1 MAIHDDG
8 RIGTLVHAADLHLGA
23 PLKSIGNGVDEDIAE
38 GLRNAANRAFDK
50 LVKLVLEQE
59 ADVLVLAGD
68 VYDGM
73 DHEVSAQ
80 LRFVKGLR
88 DLVQE
93 RETIDEN
100 GTVKL
105 KKGVK
110 VFITHGNHDPLV
122 ASFQSAITL
131 PTEEEGVVVF
141 QPGQPQ
147 KKTIEL
153 DSGTKVDIVGV
164 SFGSQSEPTNLV
176 KLFHGLSVASHAI
189 GVVHANVIAK
199 DGKQTGHG
207 RYAECNEVDLEVAPI
222 GYWALGHV
230 HKRQHHPM
238 GPNRWWAYSGNLQG
252 GSTLP
257 RECGPKGALVVPIM
271 PNGFGEPEFKAC
283 AGVQFETLNVDVGN
297 ASNVDEALEEAVR
310 ELDEVFAGLG
320 SLPMVAQVNFVGESH
335 ADRKL
340 RNQDD
345 ELTEHL
351 RQRWG
356 GNRRIRVVSKVK
368 VKTRPGWDRSK
379 ILAEQSLRS
388 VVLEHLDEIRKK
400 IRDETDETPD
410 DGISPTAETALATPL
425 HDSNKK
431 AAIQLRELLNKQ
443 PEKLDEVIEEAERI
457 LMTLLLDE
465 S

>member
-1 MAIHDDG
+1 MAIPNDG

-50 LVKLVLEQE
+50 LVKLTLEQE

-73 DHEVSAQ
+73 QHEVSAQ
-80 LRFVKGLR
+80 LRFVEGLR

-93 RETIDEN
+93 RETTDEN

-110 VFITHGNHDPLV
+110 VFITHGNHDPVV
-122 ASFQSAITL
+122 ASFQPAITL
-131 PTEEEGVVVF
+131 PEEVVVF

-164 SFGSQSEPTNLV
+164 SFGSQSETTNLV

-207 RYAECNEVDLEVAPI
+207 RYAECSEVDLEVAPI

-283 AGVQFETLNVDVGN
+283 AGVQFENVDVNVGN
-297 ASNVDEALEEAVR
+297 ADNVDEALQEAVQV
-310 ELDEVFAGLG
+310 LDEVFAGLG
-320 SLPMVAQVNFVGESH
+320 SLPMVAEVNFVGESH
-335 ADRKL
+335 ADKQL
-340 RNQDD
+340 RNQGD

-351 RQRWG
+351 RKRWG
-356 GNRRIRVVSKVK
+356 GNRPIRVVSKVK

-388 VVLEHLDEIRKK
+388 VVLEHLDEIRKQ
-400 IRDETDETPD
+400 INGETPDD
-410 DGISPTAETALATPL
+410 DGISPTLETALITPL
-425 HDSNKK
+425 EEKSNAI
-431 AAIQLRELLNKQ
+431 AAKRLRELLNKQ

>member
-1 MAIHDDG
+1 MAIPNDG

-38 GLRNAANRAFDK
+38 GLRNAANRAFDE
-50 LVKLVLEQE
+50 LVKLTLEQE

-73 DHEVSAQ
+73 QHEVSAQ
-80 LRFVKGLR
+80 LRFVEGLR
-88 DLVQE
+88 NLVQE
-93 RETIDEN
+93 RETTDEN

-110 VFITHGNHDPLV
+110 VFITHGNHDPVV
-122 ASFQSAITL
+122 ASFQPAITL
-131 PTEEEGVVVF
+131 PEEVVVF

-164 SFGSQSEPTNLV
+164 SFGSQSETTNLV

-207 RYAECNEVDLEVAPI
+207 RYAECSEVDLEVAPI

-257 RECGPKGALVVPIM
+257 RECGPKGALVVPIL

-283 AGVQFETLNVDVGN
+283 AGLQFANLNVDVGN
-297 ASNVDEALEEAVR
+297 ASNVDEALQEAVR
-310 ELDEVFAGLG
+310 VLDEESAGLG
-320 SLPMVAQVNFVGESH
+320 SLPMVAEVNFVGESH
-335 ADRKL
+335 ADKQL
-340 RNQDD
+340 RDGGD

-351 RQRWG
+351 RKRWG
-356 GNRRIRVVSKVK
+356 DNRPIRVVSKVK

-388 VVLEHLDEIRKK
+388 VVLEHLDEIRKQ
-400 IRDETDETPD
+400 INGETPDD
-410 DGISPTAETALATPL
+410 DGISPTVETALITPL
-425 HDSNKK
+425 EEKSNAM
-431 AAIQLRELLNKQ
+431 AAKRLRELLRNQ

>member
-1 MAIHDDG
+1 MAVHDDG

-23 PLKSIGNGVDEDIAE
+23 PLKNIGNGVDEDIAE
-38 GLRNAANRAFDK
+38 GLRNAANQAFDK

-73 DHEVSAQ
+73 EHEVSAQ
-80 LRFVKGLR
+80 LRFVEGLR

-93 RETIDEN
+93 RETTDEN

-110 VFITHGNHDPLV
+110 VFITHGNHDPVV
-122 ASFQSAITL
+122 ASFQPAITL
-131 PTEEEGVVVF
+131 PEEVVVF

-164 SFGSQSEPTNLV
+164 SFGSQSETTNLV

-207 RYAECNEVDLEVAPI
+207 RYAECSEVDLEVAPI

-283 AGVQFETLNVDVGN
+283 AGVQFANLNVDVGN
-297 ASNVDEALEEAVR
+297 ASNVDEALQEAVV
-310 ELDEVFAGLG
+310 ELDQVFAGLG
-320 SLPMVAQVNFVGESH
+320 SLPMVAEVNFVGESH
-335 ADRKL
+335 ADKQL
-340 RNQDD
+340 RDEGD

-351 RQRWG
+351 RKRWG
-356 GNRRIRVVSKVK
+356 GNRPIRVVSKVK

-388 VVLEHLDEIRKK
+388 VVLEHLDEIRKQ
-400 IRDETDETPD
+400 INGETPDD
-410 DGISPTAETALATPL
+410 DGISPTVETALITPL
-425 HDSNKK
+425 EEKSNAI
-431 AAIQLRELLNKQ
+431 AAKRLRELLRNQ
-443 PEKLDEVIEEAERI
+443 PERLDEVIEEAERI
-457 LMTLLLDE
+457 LMTLLLGE

>member
-1 MAIHDDG
+1 MAVHDDG

-38 GLRNAANRAFDK
+38 GLRNAANQAFDK

-73 DHEVSAQ
+73 EHEVSAQ
-80 LRFVKGLR
+80 LRFVEGLR

-93 RETIDEN
+93 RETTDEN

-110 VFITHGNHDPLV
+110 VFITHGNHDPVV
-122 ASFQSAITL
+122 ASFQPAITL
-131 PTEEEGVVVF
+131 PEEVVVF

-164 SFGSQSEPTNLV
+164 SFGSQSETTNLV

-207 RYAECNEVDLEVAPI
+207 RYAECSEVDLEVAPI

-252 GSTLP
+252 GSTLL

-283 AGVQFETLNVDVGN
+283 AGVQFANLNVDVGN
-297 ASNVDEALEEAVR
+297 ASNVDEALQEAVV
-310 ELDEVFAGLG
+310 ELDQVFAGLG
-320 SLPMVAQVNFVGESH
+320 SLPMVAEVNFVGESH
-335 ADRKL
+335 ADKQL
-340 RNQDD
+340 RDEGD

-351 RQRWG
+351 RKRWG
-356 GNRRIRVVSKVK
+356 GNRPIRVVSKVK

-388 VVLEHLDEIRKK
+388 VVLEHLDEIRKQ
-400 IRDETDETPD
+400 INGETPDD
-410 DGISPTAETALATPL
+410 DGISPTVETALITPL
-425 HDSNKK
+425 EEKSNAI
-431 AAIQLRELLNKQ
+431 AAKRLRELLRNQ
-443 PEKLDEVIEEAERI
+443 PERLDEVIEEAERI
-457 LMTLLLDE
+457 LMTLLLGE

>member
-1 MAIHDDG
+1 MAVHDDG

-38 GLRNAANRAFDK
+38 GLRNAANQAFDK

-73 DHEVSAQ
+73 EHEVSAQ
-80 LRFVKGLR
+80 LRFVEGLR

-93 RETIDEN
+93 RETTDEN

-110 VFITHGNHDPLV
+110 VFITHGNHDPVV
-122 ASFQSAITL
+122 ASFQPAITL
-131 PTEEEGVVVF
+131 PEEVVVF

-164 SFGSQSEPTNLV
+164 SFGSQSETTNLV

-207 RYAECNEVDLEVAPI
+207 RYAECSEVDLEVAPI

-283 AGVQFETLNVDVGN
+283 AGVQFANLNVDVGN
-297 ASNVDEALEEAVR
+297 ASNVDEALQEAVV
-310 ELDEVFAGLG
+310 ELDQVFAGLG
-320 SLPMVAQVNFVGESH
+320 SLPMVAEVNFVGESH
-335 ADRKL
+335 ADKQL
-340 RNQDD
+340 RDEGD

-351 RQRWG
+351 RKRWG
-356 GNRRIRVVSKVK
+356 GNRPIRVVSKVK

-388 VVLEHLDEIRKK
+388 VVLEHLDEIRKQ
-400 IRDETDETPD
+400 INGETPDD
-410 DGISPTAETALATPL
+410 DGISPTVETALITPL
-425 HDSNKK
+425 EEKSNAI
-431 AAIQLRELLNKQ
+431 AAKRLRELLRNQ

-457 LMTLLLDE
+457 LMTLLLGE

>member
-1 MAIHDDG
+1 MAVHDDG

-38 GLRNAANRAFDK
+38 GLRNAANRAFDN

-68 VYDGM
+68 VYDGAE
-73 DHEVSAQ
+73 HEVSAQ
-80 LRFVKGLR
+80 LRFAAGLR
-88 DLVQE
+88 KLVHE
-93 RETIDEN
+93 
-100 GTVKL
+100 
-105 KKGVK
+105 GVK
-110 VFITHGNHDPLV
+110 VFIAHGNHDPLV
-122 ASFQSAITL
+122 ADFIPVNTM
-131 PTEEEGVVVF
+131 PKGVFVF
-141 QPGQPQ
+141 KPGDPQ
-147 KKTIEL
+147 TKTIEL
-153 DSGTKVDIVGV
+153 ASGTKVDIVGV
-164 SFGSQSEPTNLV
+164 SFGEKHERSNLV
-176 KLFHGLSVASHAI
+176 ESFRDLSVASHAI

-207 RYAECNEVDLEVAPI
+207 RYAECSEVDLEVAPI

-252 GSTLP
+252 GSTLQ

-297 ASNVDEALEEAVR
+297 ASNVDEALQEAVLV
-310 ELDEVFAGLG
+310 LDGESAGLG
-320 SLPMVAQVNFVGESH
+320 SLPMVAEVNFVGESH
-335 ADRKL
+335 ADKQL
-340 RNQDD
+340 RDEGD

-351 RQRWG
+351 RKRWG
-356 GNRRIRVVSKVK
+356 DNRPIRVVSKVK

-388 VVLEHLDEIRKK
+388 VVLEHLDGLRKQ
-400 IRDETDETPD
+400 INDETPG
-410 DGISPTAETALATPL
+410 DGISPTAETALITPL
-425 HDSNKK
+425 EDSNKK
-431 AAIQLRELLNKQ
+431 AAKQLRELLNKQ

-457 LMTLLLDE
+457 LMTLLLDKP
-465 S
+465 

>member
-1 MAIHDDG
+1 MAIPNDG

-23 PLKSIGNGVDEDIAE
+23 PLKSIGNGVDEDTAQR
-38 GLRNAANRAFDK
+38 LRNAANQAFDN
-50 LVKLVLEQE
+50 LVELVLEHE

-73 DHEVSAQ
+73 QHEVSAQ
-80 LRFVKGLR
+80 LRFVEGLR
-88 DLVQE
+88 NLVQE
-93 RETIDEN
+93 RETTDEN

-110 VFITHGNHDPLV
+110 VFITHGNHDPVV
-122 ASFQSAITL
+122 ASFQPAITL
-131 PTEEEGVVVF
+131 PEEVVVF

-164 SFGSQSEPTNLV
+164 SFGSQSETTNLV

-207 RYAECNEVDLEVAPI
+207 RYAECSEVDLEVAPI

-257 RECGPKGALVVPIM
+257 RECGPKGALVVPIL

-283 AGVQFETLNVDVGN
+283 AGLQFANLNVDVGN
-297 ASNVDEALEEAVR
+297 ADNLDEALQEAVR
-310 ELDEVFAGLG
+310 VLDEESAGLG
-320 SLPMVAQVNFVGESH
+320 SLPMVAEVNFVGESH
-335 ADRKL
+335 ADKQL
-340 RNQDD
+340 RDEGD

-351 RQRWG
+351 RKRWG
-356 GNRRIRVVSKVK
+356 DNRPIRVVSKVK

-388 VVLEHLDEIRKK
+388 VVLEHLDEIRKQ
-400 IRDETDETPD
+400 INGETPDD
-410 DGISPTAETALATPL
+410 DGISPTVETALITPL
-425 HDSNKK
+425 EEKSNAM
-431 AAIQLRELLNKQ
+431 AAQRLRELLRNQ

>member
-1 MAIHDDG
+1 MAVHDDG

-38 GLRNAANRAFDK
+38 GLRNAANQAFDK

-73 DHEVSAQ
+73 EHEVSAQ
-80 LRFVKGLR
+80 LRFVEGLR

-93 RETIDEN
+93 RETTDEN

-110 VFITHGNHDPLV
+110 VFITHGNHDPVV
-122 ASFQSAITL
+122 ASFQPAITL
-131 PTEEEGVVVF
+131 PEEVVVF

-164 SFGSQSEPTNLV
+164 SFGSQSETTNLV

-207 RYAECNEVDLEVAPI
+207 RYAECSEVDLEVAPI

-283 AGVQFETLNVDVGN
+283 AGVQFANLNVDVGN
-297 ASNVDEALEEAVR
+297 ASNVDEALQEAVV
-310 ELDEVFAGLG
+310 ELDQVFAGLG
-320 SLPMVAQVNFVGESH
+320 SLPMVAEVNFVGESH
-335 ADRKL
+335 ADKQL
-340 RNQDD
+340 RDEGD

-351 RQRWG
+351 RKRWG
-356 GNRRIRVVSKVK
+356 GNRPIRVVSKVK

-388 VVLEHLDEIRKK
+388 VVLEHLDEIRKQ
-400 IRDETDETPD
+400 INGETPDD
-410 DGISPTAETALATPL
+410 DGISPTVETALITPL
-425 HDSNKK
+425 EEKSNAI
-431 AAIQLRELLNKQ
+431 AAKRLRELLRNQ
-443 PEKLDEVIEEAERI
+443 PERLDEVIEEAERI

>member
-1 MAIHDDG
+1 MAVHDDG

-38 GLRNAANRAFDK
+38 GLRNAANQAFDK

-73 DHEVSAQ
+73 EHEVSAQ
-80 LRFVKGLR
+80 LRFVEGLR

-93 RETIDEN
+93 RETTDEN

-110 VFITHGNHDPLV
+110 VFITHGNHDPVV
-122 ASFQSAITL
+122 ASFQPAITL
-131 PTEEEGVVVF
+131 PEEVVVF
-141 QPGQPQ
+141 QPGLPQ

-164 SFGSQSEPTNLV
+164 SFGSQSETTNLV

-207 RYAECNEVDLEVAPI
+207 RYAECSEVDLEVAPI

-252 GSTLP
+252 GSTLL

-283 AGVQFETLNVDVGN
+283 AGVQFANLNVDVGN
-297 ASNVDEALEEAVR
+297 ASNVDEALQEAVR

-320 SLPMVAQVNFVGESH
+320 SLPMVAEVNFVGESH
-335 ADRKL
+335 ADKQL
-340 RNQDD
+340 RDEGD

-351 RQRWG
+351 RKRWG
-356 GNRRIRVVSKVK
+356 GNRPIRVVSKVK

-388 VVLEHLDEIRKK
+388 VVLEHLDEIRKQ
-400 IRDETDETPD
+400 INGETPDD
-410 DGISPTAETALATPL
+410 DGISPTVETALITPL
-425 HDSNKK
+425 EEKSNAI
-431 AAIQLRELLNKQ
+431 AAKRLRELLRNQ
-443 PEKLDEVIEEAERI
+443 PERLDEVIEEAERI
-457 LMTLLLDE
+457 LMTLLLGE

>member
-1 MAIHDDG
+1 MAVHDDG

-38 GLRNAANRAFDK
+38 GLRNAANQAFDK

-73 DHEVSAQ
+73 EHEVSAQ
-80 LRFVKGLR
+80 LRFVEGLR

-93 RETIDEN
+93 RETTDEN

-110 VFITHGNHDPLV
+110 VFITHGNHDPVV
-122 ASFQSAITL
+122 ASFQPAITL
-131 PTEEEGVVVF
+131 PEEVVVF

-164 SFGSQSEPTNLV
+164 SFGSQSETTNLV

-207 RYAECNEVDLEVAPI
+207 RYAECSEVDLEVAPI

-297 ASNVDEALEEAVR
+297 ASNVDEALQEAVR

-320 SLPMVAQVNFVGESH
+320 SLPMVAEVNFVGESH
-335 ADRKL
+335 ADKQL
-340 RNQDD
+340 RDEGD

-351 RQRWG
+351 RKRWG
-356 GNRRIRVVSKVK
+356 GNRPIRVVSKVK

-388 VVLEHLDEIRKK
+388 VVLEHLDEIRKQ
-400 IRDETDETPD
+400 INGETPDD
-410 DGISPTAETALATPL
+410 DGISPTVETALITPL
-425 HDSNKK
+425 EEKSNAI
-431 AAIQLRELLNKQ
+431 AAKRLRELLRNQ
-443 PEKLDEVIEEAERI
+443 PERLDEVIEEAERI
-457 LMTLLLDE
+457 LMTLLLGE

>member
-1 MAIHDDG
+1 MAVHDDG

-38 GLRNAANRAFDK
+38 GLRNAANQAFDK

-73 DHEVSAQ
+73 EHEVSAQ
-80 LRFVKGLR
+80 LRFVEGLR

-93 RETIDEN
+93 RETTDEN

-141 QPGQPQ
+141 QPGLPQ

-164 SFGSQSEPTNLV
+164 SFGSQSETTNLV

-207 RYAECNEVDLEVAPI
+207 RYAECSEVDLEVAPI

-283 AGVQFETLNVDVGN
+283 AGVQFANLNVDVGN
-297 ASNVDEALEEAVR
+297 ASNVDEALQEAVV
-310 ELDEVFAGLG
+310 ELDQVFAGLG
-320 SLPMVAQVNFVGESH
+320 SLPMVAEVNFVGESH
-335 ADRKL
+335 ADKQL
-340 RNQDD
+340 RDEGD

-351 RQRWG
+351 RKRWG
-356 GNRRIRVVSKVK
+356 GNRPIRVVSKVK

-388 VVLEHLDEIRKK
+388 VVLEHLDEIRKQ
-400 IRDETDETPD
+400 INGETPDD
-410 DGISPTAETALATPL
+410 DGISPTVETALITPL
-425 HDSNKK
+425 EEKSNAI
-431 AAIQLRELLNKQ
+431 AAKRLRELLRNQ
-443 PEKLDEVIEEAERI
+443 PERLDEVIEEAERI
-457 LMTLLLDE
+457 LMTLLLGE

>member
-1 MAIHDDG
+1 MAVHDDG

-38 GLRNAANRAFDK
+38 GLRNAANQAFDK

-73 DHEVSAQ
+73 EHEVSAQ
-80 LRFVKGLR
+80 LRFVEGLR

-93 RETIDEN
+93 RETTDEN

-110 VFITHGNHDPLV
+110 VFITHGNHDPVV
-122 ASFQSAITL
+122 ASFQPAITL
-131 PTEEEGVVVF
+131 PEEVVVF
-141 QPGQPQ
+141 QPGLPQ

-164 SFGSQSEPTNLV
+164 SFGSQSETTNLV

-207 RYAECNEVDLEVAPI
+207 RYAECSEVDLEVAPI

-252 GSTLP
+252 GSTLL

-283 AGVQFETLNVDVGN
+283 AGVQFANLNVDVGN
-297 ASNVDEALEEAVR
+297 ASNVDEALQEAVV
-310 ELDEVFAGLG
+310 ELDQVFAGLG
-320 SLPMVAQVNFVGESH
+320 SLPMVAEVNFVGESH
-335 ADRKL
+335 ADKQL
-340 RNQDD
+340 RDEGD

-351 RQRWG
+351 RKRWG
-356 GNRRIRVVSKVK
+356 GNRPIRVVSKVK

-388 VVLEHLDEIRKK
+388 VVLEHLDEIRKQ
-400 IRDETDETPD
+400 INGETPDD
-410 DGISPTAETALATPL
+410 DGISPTVETALITPL
-425 HDSNKK
+425 EEKSNAI
-431 AAIQLRELLNKQ
+431 AAKRLRELLRNQ
-443 PEKLDEVIEEAERI
+443 PERLDEVIEEAERI
-457 LMTLLLDE
+457 LMTLLLGE